1 MDPTL
6 NVNSAYAPRMQNVYG
21 QQGPLPWGRG
31 RRLDD

>member
-21 QQGPLPWGRG
+21 QGPLPWGRG